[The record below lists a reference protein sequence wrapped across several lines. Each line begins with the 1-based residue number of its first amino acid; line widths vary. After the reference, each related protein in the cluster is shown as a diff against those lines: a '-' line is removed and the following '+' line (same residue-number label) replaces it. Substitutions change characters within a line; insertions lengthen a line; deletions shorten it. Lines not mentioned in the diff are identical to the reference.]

1 MVDMVTTSQ
10 TTQDTTM
17 TTTIQQTSK
26 GLKLQQIVAVVLM
39 LIGFG
44 VIMFRPESPIAGLL
58 FLGLVWWVVVK
69 MLIWWRHK

>member
-1 MVDMVTTSQ
+1 
-10 TTQDTTM
+10 M

-39 LIGFG
+39 LIGLG
-44 VIMFRPESPIAGLL
+44 VIMFRPDSPIVGLL
-58 FLGLVWWVVVK
+58 ALGLVWWVVVK

>member
-1 MVDMVTTSQ
+1 
-10 TTQDTTM
+10 M

-39 LIGFG
+39 AIGFVG
-44 VIMFRPESPIAGLL
+44 IMVNPETPVTWLL

-69 MLIWWRHK
+69 MIIWWRHK